1 MELCT
6 PLVKVGGCDTV
17 YVMPNLQPPIT
28 QISDALSYHERL
40 SRLAPDVTFL
50 MSLFLHP
57 GLNASTIAEAAR
69 TKIIRGVK
77 LYPAGVTTNSQDGV
91 LDIEQYYPVFEAME
105 AHGLI
110 LNLHGEMISS
120 PPAAFVEAGAT
131 AAVTV
136 LNAEP
141 MFLPQ
146 LYQLHAAFPKLSIIL
161 EHVST
166 REGLDAVRRC
176 GPTV

>member
-1 MELCT
+1 M
-6 PLVKVGGCDTV
+6 
-17 YVMPNLQPPIT
+17 
-28 QISDALSYHERL
+28 
-40 SRLAPDVTFL
+40 
-50 MSLFLHP
+50 
-57 GLNASTIAEAAR
+57 
-69 TKIIRGVK
+69 
-77 LYPAGVTTNSQDGV
+77 TTNSQDGV
-91 LDIEQYYPVFEAME
+91 LDIEQYYHVFEAME
-105 AHGLI
+105 ANGLI
-110 LNLHGEMISS
+110 LNLHGEMMSS
-120 PPAAFVEAGAT
+120 PPAAFAKSDST

-146 LYQLHAAFPKLSIIL
+146 LHKLHAAFPKLRIIL